1 MLPYSVR
8 NASVFDPKSKHPE
21 QLLVFL
27 RYRMKKEIEV
37 PRTRIKI
44 CGITRLE
51 DALNAIEAGVD
62 ALGFVFVQSSPR
74 YVNADEASAIIRQLP
89 PFVQTVGLF
98 MNQAQAEVADIMRK
112 TALNLLQFHGDE
124 SVSFCEQFDIPYVK
138 AIPMGGGVNPVEYAA
153 QYSASVGFLLDSHQ
167 KGASGGSGDK
177 FDWESI
183 PEGFNRPLILAGG
196 LTVENVESAVRQV
209 KPYAVDVSS
218 GVEASKGVK
227 AVDKIIKFVRGV
239 ELGDK

>member
-1 MLPYSVR
+1 MT
-8 NASVFDPKSKHPE
+8 
-21 QLLVFL
+21 
-27 RYRMKKEIEV
+27 
-37 PRTRIKI
+37 RTRIKI

-51 DALNAIEAGVD
+51 DAIEAIELGVD
-62 ALGFVFVQSSPR
+62 ALGFVFVKSSPR
-74 YVNADEASAIIRQLP
+74 FITAADAKVIIQQLP

-98 MNQAQAEVADIMRK
+98 MNQSAEDVATISHE

-124 SVSFCEQFDIPYVK
+124 SVSFCEQFDMPYIK

-177 FDWESI
+177 FDWETI
-183 PEGFNRPLILAGG
+183 PDGFTKPLILAGG
-196 LTVENVESAVRQV
+196 LTTDNVESAVRQV

-218 GVEASKGVK
+218 GVEATKGVK
-227 AVDKIIKFVRGV
+227 DADKMKKFVLGV
-239 ELGDK
+239 GLGDSL